1 MRYLLISFFR
11 KKGGQIDEIVK
22 VSKALQESDINTSN
36 VIIDY
41 ADKKVE
47 KCIIEGNSVEMDFN
61 KLSMYYKKIYPTLVE
76 QLEKEAL
83 ITKTQLEKASKKRG

>member
-11 KKGGQIDEIVK
+11 RKGGQIDEMVK
-22 VSKALQESDINTSN
+22 VAKRIQESDINTSN

-47 KCIIEGNSVEMDFN
+47 KCVIEGKEIDTDFE
-61 KLSMYYKKIYPTLVE
+61 KMHIYYKKVYPALVE

-83 ITKTQLEKASKKRG
+83 ITKNQLSKLRKPT

>member
-11 KKGGQIDEIVK
+11 RKGGQIDEMVK
-22 VSKALQESDINTSN
+22 VSKRIQESDISTSN

-47 KCIIEGNSVEMDFN
+47 KCVIEGKNIETDFD
-61 KLSMYYKKIYPTLVE
+61 KMHQYYKKVYPNLID

-83 ITKTQLEKASKKRG
+83 ITKNQQAKLKKTK

>member
-11 KKGGQIDEIVK
+11 RKGGQIDEMVK
-22 VSKALQESDINTSN
+22 VSKRIQESDVNTSN

-47 KCIIEGNSVEMDFN
+47 KCVIEGKKVDTDFN
-61 KLSMYYKKIYPTLVE
+61 RMHEYYKKVYPNLVN

-83 ITKTQLEKASKKRG
+83 ITKNQQQRLKKTK

>member
-11 KKGGQIDEIVK
+11 RKGGQIDEMVK
-22 VSKALQESDINTSN
+22 VAKRIQESDINTSN

-47 KCIIEGNSVEMDFN
+47 KCVIEGKEIDTDFE
-61 KLSMYYKKIYPTLVE
+61 KMHIYYKKVYPALVE
-76 QLEKEAL
+76 QLEKEAV
-83 ITKTQLEKASKKRG
+83 ITKNQLSKLKKTK

>member
-11 KKGGQIDEIVK
+11 RKGGQIDEMVK
-22 VSKALQESDINTSN
+22 VSKKLQESDISTAN

-47 KCIIEGNSVEMDFN
+47 KCVVEGKPVDTDFERMDT
-61 KLSMYYKKIYPTLVE
+61 YYKKIYPALVD
-76 QLEKEAL
+76 QLEREAM
-83 ITKTQLEKASKKRG
+83 ITKNQMSKIRKRG

>member
-11 KKGGQIDEIVK
+11 RKGGQIDEMVK
-22 VSKALQESDINTSN
+22 LSKKIQESDINTSN

-47 KCIIEGNSVEMDFN
+47 KCVIEGKRVDTDFD
-61 KLSMYYKKIYPTLVE
+61 KMHDYYKRVYPNLID

-83 ITKTQLEKASKKRG
+83 ITKNQVSRIKKSK

>member
-11 KKGGQIDEIVK
+11 RKGGQIDEMVK
-22 VSKALQESDINTSN
+22 VSKRIQESDISTSN

-47 KCIIEGNSVEMDFN
+47 KCVIEGKNVETDFDR
-61 KLSMYYKKIYPTLVE
+61 MHQYYKKVYPNLID

-83 ITKTQLEKASKKRG
+83 ITKNQQSRLKKTK

>member
-11 KKGGQIDEIVK
+11 RKGGQIDEMVK
-22 VSKALQESDINTSN
+22 TSKRLQESDINTSN

-47 KCIIEGNSVEMDFN
+47 KCVIEGKKVDTDFDKMN
-61 KLSMYYKKIYPTLVE
+61 IYYKKIYPNIID

-83 ITKTQLEKASKKRG
+83 ITKNQLSKLKKTR

>member
-11 KKGGQIDEIVK
+11 KKGGQIDEMVK
-22 VSKALQESDINTSN
+22 VSKKLQESDISTSN

-47 KCIIEGNSVEMDFN
+47 KCVVEGKKVDTDFDRMN
-61 KLSMYYKKIYPTLVE
+61 IYYKRVYPALID

-83 ITKTQLEKASKKRG
+83 ITKNQTSKIRKRG

>member
-11 KKGGQIDEIVK
+11 RKGGQIDEMVK
-22 VSKALQESDINTSN
+22 TSKRLQESDINTSN

-47 KCIIEGNSVEMDFN
+47 KCVIEGKVVDTDFDRMN
-61 KLSMYYKKIYPTLVE
+61 EYYKKVYTNLIE
-76 QLEKEAL
+76 QLEREAN
-83 ITKTQLEKASKKRG
+83 ITAQESK

>member
-11 KKGGQIDEIVK
+11 KKGGQIDEMVK
-22 VSKALQESDINTSN
+22 VSKKLQESDISTSN

-47 KCIIEGNSVEMDFN
+47 KCVVEGKEVDTDFIRMDA
-61 KLSMYYKKIYPTLVE
+61 YYKKIYPALVE
-76 QLEKEAL
+76 QLEREAL
-83 ITKTQLEKASKKRG
+83 ITKNQMSKIRKRG